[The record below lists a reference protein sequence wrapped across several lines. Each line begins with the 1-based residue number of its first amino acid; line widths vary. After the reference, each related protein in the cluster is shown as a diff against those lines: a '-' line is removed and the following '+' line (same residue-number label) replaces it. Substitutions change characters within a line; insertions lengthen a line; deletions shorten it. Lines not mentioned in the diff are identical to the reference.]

1 MRAAQAFDVI
11 VDSVKLWWKDWANQV
26 LVSLAMIIAS
36 LTIVLLPA
44 ALFGVYQETLDLV
57 HNTRTGISGWWKGF
71 KQSFLKSLLWGLVNL
86 IVALVLLTNLWF
98 YYNSEGAVAPILV
111 IVTII
116 MLIFWLVWQ
125 FYSLACFFLQEQASL
140 KLAWKNGFIVI
151 LKNPLYTLI
160 ISLTMLAILILSFY
174 VYIPLV
180 LGSIPL
186 LTILSLQAVKATLGT
201 D

>member
-11 VDSVKLWWKDWANQV
+11 VDSVKLWWKDWVNQV
-26 LVSLAMIIAS
+26 LVSLAMILAS
-36 LTIVLLPA
+36 LTIILLPA

-57 HNTRTGISGWWKGF
+57 HNTRTGIGGWWKGF
-71 KQSFLKSLLWGLVNL
+71 KQYFLKSLLWGLVNL
-86 IVALVLLTNLWF
+86 IIALVLLTNLWF

-111 IVTII
+111 IVSII

-151 LKNPLYTLI
+151 IKNPLYTLI
-160 ISLTMLAILILSFY
+160 ISLTMLAIVILSFY

-186 LTILSLQAVKATLGT
+186 LTILSLQAVKATI
-201 D
+201 DY

>member
-11 VDSVKLWWKDWANQV
+11 VDSVKLWWKDWVNQV
-26 LVSLAMIIAS
+26 LVSLAMILAS

-57 HNTRTGISGWWKGF
+57 HNTRTGISGWWKAF
-71 KQSFLKSLLWGLVNL
+71 KQYFLKSLLWGLVNL

-98 YYNSEGAVAPILV
+98 YYNSEGAAAPILV
-111 IVTII
+111 IVSII

-151 LKNPLYTLI
+151 IKNPLYTLI

-186 LTILSLQAVKATLGT
+186 LTILSLLAVRATIEN
-201 D
+201 

>member
-1 MRAAQAFDVI
+1 MHAAQAFDVI
-11 VDSVKLWWKDWANQV
+11 VDSAKLWWKDWANQV
-26 LVSLAMIIAS
+26 LVSLAMILVS

-57 HNTRTGISGWWKGF
+57 HNTRTGIGGWWKGF
-71 KQSFLKSLLWGLVNL
+71 KQYFLKSLLWGLVNL

-98 YYNSEGAVAPILV
+98 YYNSEGPVPPILV

-116 MLIFWLVWQ
+116 MLIFWMVWQ

-151 LKNPLYTLI
+151 LKNPLYTLV
-160 ISLTMLAILILSFY
+160 ISLTMLAISILSFY
-174 VYIPLV
+174 IYIPLI

-186 LTILSLQAVKATLGT
+186 LTILSLQAVKATIG

>member
-26 LVSLAMIIAS
+26 LVSLAMVLAS
-36 LTIVLLPA
+36 LTIVLLPP
-44 ALFGVYQETLDLV
+44 ALFGVYKETLDLV
-57 HNTRTGISGWWKGF
+57 HNTRTGIGGWWIGF
-71 KQSFLKSLLWGLVNL
+71 KQYFLKSLLWGLINL
-86 IVALVLLTNLWF
+86 IIALVLLTNLWF
-98 YYNSEGAVAPILV
+98 YYNSQVDVAPLLV
-111 IVTII
+111 IVSII
-116 MLIFWLVWQ
+116 MLIFWMVWQ

-151 LKNPLYTLI
+151 IKNPLYALI
-160 ISLTMLAILILSFY
+160 ISLTMLAIVILSFY

-186 LTILSLQAVKATLGT
+186 LTILSLQAVKATINN
-201 D
+201 

>member
-1 MRAAQAFDVI
+1 MHAAQAFDVI
-11 VDSVKLWWKDWANQV
+11 VDSAKLWWKDWANQV
-26 LVSLAMIIAS
+26 LVSLAMILAS
-36 LTIVLLPA
+36 LTIVLLPP

-57 HNTRTGISGWWKGF
+57 HNTRTGIGGWWKGF
-71 KQSFLKSLLWGLVNL
+71 KQYFLKSLLWGLVNL

-98 YYNSEGAVAPILV
+98 YYYSQVNAAPILV

-151 LKNPLYTLI
+151 LKNPLYTLV
-160 ISLTMLAILILSFY
+160 ISLTMLAISILSFY
-174 VYIPLV
+174 IYIPLI

-186 LTILSLQAVKATLGT
+186 LTILSLQAVKATIG

>member
-11 VDSVKLWWKDWANQV
+11 VDSVKLWWKDWVNQV
-26 LVSLAMIIAS
+26 LVSLAMILAS
-36 LTIVLLPA
+36 LTIILLPA

-57 HNTRTGISGWWKGF
+57 HNTRTGIGGWWKGF
-71 KQSFLKSLLWGLVNL
+71 KQYFLKSLLWGLVNL

-111 IVTII
+111 IVSII

-151 LKNPLYTLI
+151 IKNPLYTLI
-160 ISLTMLAILILSFY
+160 ISLTMLAIVILSFY

-186 LTILSLQAVKATLGT
+186 LTILSLQAVKATI
-201 D
+201 DY

>member
-1 MRAAQAFDVI
+1 MRAAQAFDII

-26 LVSLAMIIAS
+26 LVSLAMILAS
-36 LTIVLLPA
+36 LTIVLLPP

-71 KQSFLKSLLWGLVNL
+71 KQYFLKSLLWGLVNL

-98 YYNSEGAVAPILV
+98 YYYSQVNAAPILV

-116 MLIFWLVWQ
+116 MLIFWMVWQ

-151 LKNPLYTLI
+151 LKNPLYTLV
-160 ISLTMLAILILSFY
+160 ISLTMLAISILSFY
-174 VYIPLV
+174 IYIPLI

-186 LTILSLQAVKATLGT
+186 LTILSLQAVKATIG

>member
-11 VDSVKLWWKDWANQV
+11 VDSVKLWWKDWVNQV
-26 LVSLAMIIAS
+26 LVSLAMILAS
-36 LTIVLLPA
+36 LTIILLPA

-57 HNTRTGISGWWKGF
+57 HNTRTGIGGWWKGF
-71 KQSFLKSLLWGLVNL
+71 KQYFLKSLLWGLVNL

-98 YYNSEGAVAPILV
+98 YYYSQVNAAPILV

-116 MLIFWLVWQ
+116 MLIFWMVWQ

-151 LKNPLYTLI
+151 LKNPLYTLV
-160 ISLTMLAILILSFY
+160 ISLTMLAISILSFY
-174 VYIPLV
+174 IYIPLI

-186 LTILSLQAVKATLGT
+186 LTILSLQAVKATIG

>member
-11 VDSVKLWWKDWANQV
+11 VDSVKLWWKDWVNQV
-26 LVSLAMIIAS
+26 LVSLAMILAS
-36 LTIVLLPA
+36 LTIILLPA

-57 HNTRTGISGWWKGF
+57 HNTRTGIGGWWKGF
-71 KQSFLKSLLWGLVNL
+71 KQYFLKSLLWGLVNL

-111 IVTII
+111 IVSII

-151 LKNPLYTLI
+151 IKNPLYTLI
-160 ISLTMLAILILSFY
+160 ISLTMLAIVILSFY

-180 LGSIPL
+180 LGSIL
-186 LTILSLQAVKATLGT
+186 Y
-201 D
+201 

>member
-11 VDSVKLWWKDWANQV
+11 VDSVKLWWKDWVNQV
-26 LVSLAMIIAS
+26 LVSLAMILAS
-36 LTIVLLPA
+36 LTIILLPA

-57 HNTRTGISGWWKGF
+57 HNTRTGIGGWWKGF
-71 KQSFLKSLLWGLVNL
+71 KQYFLKSLLWGLVNL

-111 IVTII
+111 IVSII

-151 LKNPLYTLI
+151 IKNPLYTLI
-160 ISLTMLAILILSFY
+160 ISLTMLAIVILSFY

-186 LTILSLQAVKATLGT
+186 LTILSLQAVKATI
-201 D
+201 DN

>member
-11 VDSVKLWWKDWANQV
+11 VDSVKLWWKDWVNQV
-26 LVSLAMIIAS
+26 LVSLAMILAS
-36 LTIVLLPA
+36 LTIILLPA

-57 HNTRTGISGWWKGF
+57 HNTRTGIGGWWKGF
-71 KQSFLKSLLWGLVNL
+71 KQYFLKSLLWGLVNL
-86 IVALVLLTNLWF
+86 IIALVLLTNLWF

-111 IVTII
+111 IVSII

-151 LKNPLYTLI
+151 IKNPLYTLI
-160 ISLTMLAILILSFY
+160 ISLTMLAIVILSFY

-186 LTILSLQAVKATLGT
+186 LTILSLQAVKATI
-201 D
+201 DN

>member
-11 VDSVKLWWKDWANQV
+11 VDSVKFWWKDWANQV
-26 LVSLAMIIAS
+26 LVSLAMILAS
-36 LTIVLLPA
+36 LTIILLPA

-71 KQSFLKSLLWGLVNL
+71 KQYFLKSLLWGLINL
-86 IVALVLLTNLWF
+86 IIALVLLTNLWF
-98 YYNSEGAVAPILV
+98 YYNSEGPVAPILV
-111 IVTII
+111 IVSVV

-140 KLAWKNGFIVI
+140 KLAWKNGFIII

-174 VYIPLV
+174 IYIPLI

-186 LTILSLQAVKATLGT
+186 LTILSLQAVKATIGN
-201 D
+201 